1 MSQKHTPNPH
11 ATVVALIGEL
21 GAGKTTFVQ
30 KFAKAYGTRETLT
43 SPTFV
48 ILKKY
53 GNLVHIDAYRLKNAK
68 ELEALGIHDLIAN
81 PNNIIFIEWAD
92 RVKEILPEDHITIH
106 FDHVDE
112 TTRKIS
118 ID

>member
-1 MSQKHTPNPH
+1 MSQKHGINH

-21 GAGKTTFVQ
+21 GTGKTTFVQ
-30 KFAKAYGTRETLT
+30 KFAKAYGIKEHVT

-53 GNLVHIDAYRLKNAK
+53 GNLIHIDAYRL
-68 ELEALGIHDLIAN
+68 ESSRDLENLGIRDLINN
-81 PNNIIFIEWAD
+81 PEHIIFIEWAD
-92 RVKEILPEDHITIH
+92 RVLDILPEEHITIH
-106 FDHVDE
+106 FAHVNH
-112 TTRKIS
+112 TSRKIS